1 MAQRLSSLL
10 ALVLAL
16 TLLTGCSTEQL
27 TAFLSG
33 SDTAET
39 QEAETSAEDAPV
51 ETPSDEMASE
61 TVLTEV
67 ETPDTLC
74 LAYQPAYGLNPFV
87 NESLANQ
94 AVLSLLYEPLFQV
107 SGDYAAQPV
116 LAEAVTVSED
126 GKTTTITLR
135 SGVTFHSGAALTAQ
149 DVVYSYTQARN
160 CSYYDSRFVHFSSVS
175 ASDDHT
181 VVITTDTAMESVAL
195 LLDFPIV
202 RSGTAEVPASTQD
215 GGEDGESAD
224 EDSASTLTAKDLV
237 PDGTGP
243 FLYEAPASLSRFDRW
258 WGGDDLALPYDTA
271 ELVLCD
277 TATDIRDHFE
287 YSSVNLVY
295 TDPNSAAYATF
306 HNETD
311 YELWSCPTTVMQYI
325 GFNLNSDVFSNA
337 TLRAA
342 LTYAIDREAVI
353 AQHLGG
359 FAVEAS
365 LPAMP
370 GSPYYD
376 AGLAA
381 GYDLDLDTF
390 QEMLD
395 KAQIRDYTDDGI
407 LDVYH
412 EGYAISVGGTM
423 IVNAASTQRVEAAN
437 AIADALNALGF
448 SISVKAL
455 DSDEYR
461 SALRYGSFDL
471 YYGEIRLSPNFDLGV
486 FFRENSVGSYGGMA
500 NGTML
505 TLCAGMLEN
514 SGNAYDLHKRIMEQ
528 GYLCP
533 ILFKTYAL
541 YTARGIA
548 ESISPAVDWP
558 LGQLYQPQ

>member
-1 MAQRLSSLL
+1 M
-10 ALVLAL
+10 
-16 TLLTGCSTEQL
+16 EQL
-27 TAFLSG
+27 SAFLSG
-33 SDTAET
+33 TEQTERET
-39 QEAETSAEDAPV
+39 PPDDASEAQ

-67 ETPDTLC
+67 DTPDTLC
-74 LAYQPAYGLNPFV
+74 LAYQADYGLNPFV
-87 NESLANQ
+87 SESLANR
-94 AVLSLLYEPLFQV
+94 AVLSLIYEPLFQV
-107 SGDYAAQPV
+107 SGDYAAEPV
-116 LAEAVTVSED
+116 LAESVAVSED

-135 SGVTFHSGAALTAQ
+135 TGVTFHSGAALTAQ
-149 DVVYSYTQARN
+149 DVVYSYTQARD

-175 ASDDHT
+175 APDDRT
-181 VVITTDTAMESVAL
+181 VVITTDTAMESLAL

-202 RSGTAEVPASTQD
+202 RSGTAEAPVPAQD
-215 GGEDGESAD
+215 DADPDGDAGETTGETPA
-224 EDSASTLTAKDLV
+224 AALTDKDMV

-243 FLYEAPASLSRFDRW
+243 FLFQAPASLVRFDRW
-258 WGGDDLALPYDTA
+258 WGGDSLALAYDSV
-271 ELVLCD
+271 ELALCD

-287 YSSVNLVY
+287 YGTVNLVY

-342 LTYAIDREAVI
+342 LTYAVDRETII

-381 GYDLDLDTF
+381 GFDLDLDTF
-390 QEMLD
+390 QDMLD
-395 KAQIRDYTDDGI
+395 KAQVQDYTDDGI

-423 IVNAASTQRVEAAN
+423 IVNAASPQRVEAAN

-448 SISVKAL
+448 QITVQAL

-461 SALRYGSFDL
+461 AALRYGNFDL
-471 YYGEIRLSPNFDLGV
+471 YYGEIRLSPNFDLGN
-486 FFRENSVGSYGGMA
+486 FFREHSLGSYGGMV

-541 YTARGIA
+541 YAARGTA
-548 ESISPAVDWP
+548 ASISPAVDWP
-558 LGQLYQPQ
+558 LGQLYQAE